1 MSTLRYKTI
10 EEGLKMQKRKE
21 FTPARRF
28 VPILCSLLFLV
39 LTHDQCSPEKKQ
51 APEEKRSEL
60 IQPAKW
66 WEKLPRPVYSTL
78 EKIETGQK
86 WFEVYKLTPDTF
98 AIYEPYQFEEAI
110 SYLAFGKKRAA
121 LIDTGTGIGDLRQV
135 VSELTELPLAVVN
148 THTHWDH
155 IGSNFQFKEITCF
168 NDEDCVRKL
177 REGASHERLLPS
189 ITGDSIWKPLPEG
202 FDASTWKIPPVKPT
216 SLLEDGDS
224 VELGERTLEV
234 ISTPGH
240 SPGSICLLDRKN
252 RILFT
257 GDTFFPGPLYA
268 YPDDVN
274 LDDYMASLRKLNDRM
289 GEYDYLCSGHN
300 DPWVKSEVIAR
311 VVKALEEILE
321 GKGEYKEDEGIRRYY
336 FDGFDILI
344 RTDMIKN

>member
-1 MSTLRYKTI
+1 MRCVS
-10 EEGLKMQKRKE
+10 
-21 FTPARRF
+21 
-28 VPILCSLLFLV
+28 ILCSFLFLF
-39 LTHDQCSPEKKQ
+39 LTLSQCSPEKKQ
-51 APEEKRSEL
+51 ATEEKRSEL

-78 EKIETGQK
+78 DEVETSQK

-110 SYLAFGKKRAA
+110 SYLALGKKRAIV
-121 LIDTGTGIGDLRQV
+121 IDTGTGIGDLRQV
-135 VSELTELPLAVVN
+135 VKELTELPVSVVN

-155 IGSNFQFKEITCF
+155 IGNNSQFEETVCF
-168 NDEDCVRKL
+168 NNEDCIRKL
-177 REGASHERLLPS
+177 REGVSHERLQS
-189 ITGDSIWKPLPEG
+189 SVTGDSIWKPLPEG
-202 FDASTWKIPPVKPT
+202 FDASIWKIPPVEPT
-216 SLLEDGDS
+216 SLLEDGDL
-224 VELGERTLEV
+224 VDLGERILEV
-234 ISTPGH
+234 IYTPGH

-268 YPDDVN
+268 YPEDVN
-274 LDDYMASLRKLNDRM
+274 LDDYMASLRRLKDRM
-289 GEYDYLCSGHN
+289 NEYDYLCSGHN

-311 VVKALEEILE
+311 VVKAFQDIMD
-321 GKGEYKEDEGIRRYY
+321 GKGEYKEDEGIRRYF